1 MEAVMSKK
9 APSAKKKLRSSA
21 QKIAE
26 TDNGRLDLVSNELLL
41 TAVDVDPPKMRLHA
55 RTEQLVKGAYTW
67 ATQRQDGKYEEVAM
81 LIGKQDERVRENP
94 YDFTGAI
101 EFFIRKWVQ
110 GTPDDSQFRRKLTIL
125 SDGAWF
131 DVPIYAP
138 NISNGTGGGS
148 TAAPTYLQSPDGR
161 YQLHAQGDGNLVWY
175 DTATTP
181 WTALWNTGTQR

>member
-1 MEAVMSKK
+1 VPHFARQPTGLFFMEAVMSKK

-41 TAVDVDPPKMRLHA
+41 SAVDVDPPKMRLHA

-101 EFFIRKWVQ
+101 
-110 GTPDDSQFRRKLTIL
+110 
-125 SDGAWF
+125 
-131 DVPIYAP
+131 
-138 NISNGTGGGS
+138 
-148 TAAPTYLQSPDGR
+148 AAPTYLQSPDGR